1 MILNAIDAYIGDF
14 SISDLAQACP
24 VVSRDMLKH
33 QLFKM
38 RDEGIIEATGKGRYA
53 RWRKV
58 VNKE

>member
-1 MILNAIDAYIGDF
+1 MIMNAITAYIGDF

-33 QLFKM
+33 QLFKL
-38 RDEGIIEATGKGRYA
+38 RDAGIIEATGKGRYA

-58 VNKE
+58 EPNE